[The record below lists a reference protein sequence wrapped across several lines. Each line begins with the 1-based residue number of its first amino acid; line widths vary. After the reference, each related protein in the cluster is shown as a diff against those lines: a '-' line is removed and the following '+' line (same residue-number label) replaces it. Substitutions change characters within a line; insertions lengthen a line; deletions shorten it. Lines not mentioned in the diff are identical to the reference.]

1 MAPKIK
7 SNPINI
13 APFVDVLLV
22 LFVILIVAARFD
34 GPGKDEIQKLNATI
48 EALEGQIVL
57 LKNAPK
63 PKIVE
68 KIIAAPTA
76 SKVETKIVTNTVTV
90 EDTQQINNLQEKVR
104 ELESALAASKKR
116 SESFDRGGGSGANI
130 IFGTEGKITVNGVAV
145 NEDFVYSM
153 VRTISPDINVQWRGR
168 GLEAADRFKE
178 YVKQIGY
185 GDKK

>member
-1 MAPKIK
+1 MAPKIR

-22 LFVILIVAARFD
+22 LFVILVVAARFD

-48 EALEGQIVL
+48 EALKGQIVL
-57 LKNAPK
+57 LKNTSK
-63 PKIVE
+63 PKVVE
-68 KIIAAPTA
+68 KIIATPTA
-76 SKVETKIVTNTVTV
+76 SKVETKVVTKTVEV
-90 EDTQQINNLQEKVR
+90 EDTQRINDLQGRVR
-104 ELESALAASKKR
+104 ELEAALVESKKR

-130 IFGTEGKITVNGVAV
+130 IFGTEGRITVNGVV
-145 NEDFVYSM
+145 VSEDFVYSL
-153 VRTISPDINVQWRGR
+153 VRTISPDINIQWRGR